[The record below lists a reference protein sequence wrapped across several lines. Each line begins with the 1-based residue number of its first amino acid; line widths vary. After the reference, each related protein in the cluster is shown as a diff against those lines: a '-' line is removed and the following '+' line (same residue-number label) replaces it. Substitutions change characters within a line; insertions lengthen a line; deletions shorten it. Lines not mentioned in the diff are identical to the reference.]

1 MQAQVKWSAQ
11 RSIKDIESG
20 YGGNPRFA
28 QDFRAVFST
37 LDPASLITADE
48 FAALLCI
55 SRASF
60 NFRLHV
66 GKIPDPVIREH
77 RCVRWRVADV
87 RSVMEA
93 MTPVPANPEKGTG
106 SHARPVIDKEATN
119 GPRRGRR
126 RHVEDQ

>member
-1 MQAQVKWSAQ
+1 MQAQSKWSAR
-11 RSIKDIESG
+11 RSIEDFETG
-20 YGGNPRFA
+20 RPRDGTPVE
-28 QDFRAVFST
+28 DFRAVFST

-87 RSVMEA
+87 RSSMEG
-93 MTPVPANPEKGTG
+93 MTPVPVNPERLTG
-106 SHARPVIDKEATN
+106 SRARRLIDVDATN
-119 GPRRGRR
+119 DLRRGRR
-126 RHVEDQ
+126 RHVDQ

>member
-1 MQAQVKWSAQ
+1 MQAQSKWSAQ
-11 RSIKDIESG
+11 RSIQDFETG
-20 YGGNPRFA
+20 HPGDGTLL

-77 RCVRWRVADV
+77 RCVRWLVADV
-87 RSVMEA
+87 RSSMEG
-93 MTPVPANPEKGTG
+93 MTAVPVNPERLTG
-106 SHARPVIDKEATN
+106 SRARRLVDVEATN

-126 RHVEDQ
+126 RHVVDQ

>member
-1 MQAQVKWSAQ
+1 MQAQSKWSAQ
-11 RSIKDIESG
+11 RSIQDFETDRPADG
-20 YGGNPRFA
+20 TLV
-28 QDFRAVFST
+28 QDFRAVFSA

-87 RSVMEA
+87 RSSMEG
-93 MTPVPANPEKGTG
+93 MTPVPVNPQRLTG
-106 SHARPVIDKEATN
+106 SRPRRVLDVEATD

-126 RHVEDQ
+126 RQVADQ